1 MFLHLNN
8 CTVKIKKRRSSGAIE
23 MSFHLLYNS
32 IKAKEQTMTN
42 DQPIRALILSGGGGR
57 GAFHAGVYQ
66 YLTSQNKGNV
76 DPSHS
81 GPWEPDIVV
90 GTSIGA
96 VNGAA
101 IAQGMPAHELSDI
114 WRHLEEQ
121 DIQAIPPHMRGLA
134 RWIVHRLFGQLMQT
148 DLPQADPAFS
158 TSPVPEKFWP
168 PLPFIPSW
176 LAERFVGR
184 WINLLDTGP
193 LKETLVSRFKFDEQK
208 LAASSTDL
216 LIAATKVQTGE
227 RVLFSNRKVL
237 DPKSG
242 LERSDVHLRITRERI
257 LASCSIPLVYP
268 WTEDQETNALYW
280 DGALVAN
287 TPLGA
292 ALDLMQMRAD
302 VNTPAEV
309 VIVMMTPWLESNG
322 KNPPPIREAPQSFGD
337 AITWVLDWMLLSS
350 FRENLKMILAFNEL
364 AERERLEGKPPYRY
378 RIVKPVIVAPE
389 TFKDAQRVIDY
400 DGIVS
405 AALIV
410 EGCEAARKAFGN
422 AFPKS

>member
-1 MFLHLNN
+1 MN
-8 CTVKIKKRRSSGAIE
+8 
-23 MSFHLLYNS
+23 
-32 IKAKEQTMTN
+32 N

-66 YLTSQNKGNV
+66 YLMSENKGNV
-76 DPSHS
+76 DDRHS
-81 GPWEPDIVV
+81 GPWKPDIVV

-101 IAQGMPAHELSDI
+101 IAQGMSAGDLADV
-114 WRHLEEQ
+114 WRQLEEH
-121 DIQAIPPHMRGLA
+121 DIQGIPPRMRGMA
-134 RWIVHRLFGQLMQT
+134 RWLVHRIFGGLMQT
-148 DLPQADPAFS
+148 DLPRTDPAIS
-158 TSPVPEKFWP
+158 TSPVPEKYWP
-168 PLPFIPSW
+168 PLPLVPSS
-176 LAERFVGR
+176 LAELFVGR

-227 RVLFSNRKVL
+227 RVLFSNRKVI

-242 LERSDVHLRITRERI
+242 LERRDVHLRITRERI

-268 WTEDQETNALYW
+268 WTEDKETNAVYW

-292 ALDLMQMRAD
+292 ALDLMQMRTD

-309 VIVMMTPWLESNG
+309 VIVMMTPWLESDG
-322 KNPPPIREAPQSFGD
+322 KNPARLREVPQSFGD

-350 FRENLKMILAFNEL
+350 FRENLKMIQAFNEL

-405 AALIV
+405 AGLIA
-410 EGCEAARKAFGN
+410 EGCETAQKAFSS
-422 AFPKS
+422 AFPAS

>member
-1 MFLHLNN
+1 
-8 CTVKIKKRRSSGAIE
+8 
-23 MSFHLLYNS
+23 
-32 IKAKEQTMTN
+32 MTDN
-42 DQPIRALILSGGGGR
+42 EPIRALILSGGGGR

-66 YLTSQNKGNV
+66 YLMSENKERV
-76 DPSHS
+76 DHSHA
-81 GPWEPDIVV
+81 GAWKPDIVV

-101 IAQGMPAHELSDI
+101 IAQGMTADELADV
-114 WRHLEEQ
+114 WKHLEER
-121 DIQAIPPHMRGLA
+121 DIQGIPPRMRGMA

-148 DLPQADPAFS
+148 DLPRVDPAIS
-158 TSPVPEKFWP
+158 TSQIPAKYWP
-168 PLPFIPSW
+168 PLPFVPSW
-176 LAERFVGR
+176 LAELFVGR

-193 LKETLVSRFKFDEQK
+193 LKETLVSRFKFNEEK
-208 LAASSTDL
+208 LAASSMDL

-227 RVLFSNRKVL
+227 RVLFSNRKVI
-237 DPKSG
+237 DPKNG
-242 LERSDVHLRITRERI
+242 LARRDVHLHITRERI
-257 LASCSIPLVYP
+257 LASCSIPLIYP
-268 WTEDQETNALYW
+268 WTEDRETNALYW

-292 ALDLMQMRAD
+292 ALDLMQMRTD

-309 VIVMMTPWLESNG
+309 VIVMMTPWLESDG
-322 KNPPPIREAPQSFGD
+322 KNPPRLHEVPQSFGD

-350 FRENLKMILAFNEL
+350 FRENLKMIQAFNEL
-364 AERERLEGKPPYRY
+364 AERERAEGKPPYRY

-405 AALIV
+405 ADLIV
-410 EGCEAARKAFGN
+410 EGSEAAQKAFGN
-422 AFPKS
+422 VFPDS

>member
-1 MFLHLNN
+1 
-8 CTVKIKKRRSSGAIE
+8 
-23 MSFHLLYNS
+23 
-32 IKAKEQTMTN
+32 MTN

-66 YLTSQNKGNV
+66 YLMSQNKGNV
-76 DPSHS
+76 DPAHS
-81 GPWEPDIVV
+81 GPWKPDIVV

-101 IAQGMPAHELSDI
+101 IAQGMPAHELANV
-114 WRHLEEQ
+114 WRQLEEQ
-121 DIQAIPPHMRGLA
+121 DIQGIPPRMRGMA
-134 RWIVHRLFGQLMQT
+134 RWVVQHIFGQLMQT
-148 DLPQADPAFS
+148 DLPRTDPAIS

-168 PLPFIPSW
+168 PLPFLPSW

-193 LKETLVSRFKFDEQK
+193 LKETLVSRFKFDEGR
-208 LAASSTDL
+208 LATSDTDL

-227 RVLFSNRKVL
+227 RVLFSNRKVI

-242 LERSDVHLRITRERI
+242 LERSDVHQRITRERI

-268 WTEDQETNALYW
+268 WTEDRETNALYW

-292 ALDLMQMRAD
+292 ALDMMQMRTD
-302 VNTPAEV
+302 VNTPAEI
-309 VIVMMTPWLESNG
+309 VIVMMTPWLESDG
-322 KNPPPIREAPQSFGD
+322 KNPARTHDVPQSFGD

-350 FRENLKMILAFNEL
+350 FRENLKMIQAFNEL
-364 AERERLEGKPPYRY
+364 AERERVESKPPYRY

-400 DGIVS
+400 DGMVS
-405 AALIV
+405 AGLIV
-410 EGCEAARKAFGN
+410 EGCDAAQKAFTN
-422 AFPKS
+422 AFPKP

>member
-1 MFLHLNN
+1 
-8 CTVKIKKRRSSGAIE
+8 
-23 MSFHLLYNS
+23 
-32 IKAKEQTMTN
+32 MTN

-66 YLTSQNKGNV
+66 YLMSRNKGNV
-76 DPSHS
+76 DLSHS
-81 GPWEPDIVV
+81 GPWKPDIVV

-101 IAQGMPAHELSDI
+101 IAQGMPARQLADV
-114 WRHLEEQ
+114 WRHLEEH
-121 DIQAIPPHMRGLA
+121 DIQGIPPRMRGVA
-134 RWIVHRLFGQLMQT
+134 RWIVHRIFGQLMQT
-148 DLPQADPAFS
+148 NLPRTDQAIS

-168 PLPFIPSW
+168 PLPFLPSW
-176 LAERFVGR
+176 LAELFVGR

-193 LKETLVSRFKFDEQK
+193 LKETLISRFNFDEQK

-227 RVLFSNRKVL
+227 RVLFSNRKVI

-242 LERSDVHLRITRERI
+242 LERRDVHSRITRERI

-268 WTEDQETNALYW
+268 WTEDRETNALYW

-302 VNTPAEV
+302 VTTPAEV
-309 VIVMMTPWLESNG
+309 VIVMMTPWLESDG
-322 KNPPPIREAPQSFGD
+322 KNPSRSHEIPQSFGD

-350 FRENLKMILAFNEL
+350 FRENLKTIQVFNEL
-364 AERERLEGKPPYRY
+364 AERERSEGKPPYRY

-389 TFKDAQRVIDY
+389 NFKEAQRVIDY

-405 AALIV
+405 AGLII
-410 EGCEAARKAFGN
+410 EGCEAAQKAFSS